1 MSTTSTRTAASG
13 VTLAETSKGHIL
25 VVDDHTAL
33 RHAYARML
41 AAAGYQV
48 TEASDGADACRALEK
63 SSFEV
68 ILTDIAMP
76 GMNGVQLLRAVRERD
91 LDVPVLLVTANPTV
105 DSAVQAV
112 EYGALR
118 YLLKPVDRADL
129 LEAVD
134 RAAKFRR
141 LARLKREAANLLG
154 TADKLV
160 GERGALEARLT
171 RGLDTLWMAT
181 QPIIDWRKKK
191 VVAYECLVRTH
202 EPTLPHPGALLSA
215 AERLGRIPDVG
226 RTIRRAIGKM
236 LTDYPQ
242 PVDIFINLHPRDLMD
257 ETLYTLD
264 SPLAPFSKQIVLEI
278 TEREALDDAGGVS
291 LCASRLRKLGYRIA
305 IDDLGAGYA
314 GLSYFAQL
322 SPEVV
327 KIDMLLIRDLHK
339 EDIKRKLVGSLIT
352 LCKELGMQVVSE
364 GIETAE
370 ERDAVLALGGELLQG
385 YLFAKPGRPYPV
397 VAWD

>member
-1 MSTTSTRTAASG
+1 MTSTHPSNTS
-13 VTLAETSKGHIL
+13 VSVPETSKGHIL

-33 RHAYARML
+33 RHAYARIL
-41 AAAGYQV
+41 SAAGYSV
-48 TEASDGADACRALEK
+48 TEAADGNDACKALEK

-91 LDVPVLLVTANPTV
+91 LDVPVLLVTANPTI

-118 YLLKPVDRADL
+118 YLLKPVERTDL

-134 RAAKFRR
+134 RATKFRR
-141 LARLKREAANLLG
+141 LARLKREAANFLG
-154 TADKLV
+154 TDDKLV

-171 RGLDTLWMAT
+171 RGLDTLWMAV
-181 QPIIDWRKKK
+181 QPIVDWGSKK
-191 VVAYECLVRTH
+191 VVAYEALVRTQ
-202 EPTLPHPGALLSA
+202 EPTLPHPGALLTA
-215 AERLGRIPDVG
+215 AERLGRVPDVG
-226 RTIRRAIGKM
+226 RAIRRAVGKI
-236 LTDYPQ
+236 LVEQPPGTDF
-242 PVDIFINLHPRDLMD
+242 FINLHPRDLMD
-257 ETLYTLD
+257 ELLYSSD
-264 SPLAPFSKQIVLEI
+264 SPLARFAKQIVLEI
-278 TEREALDDAGGVS
+278 TEREALDDASGVS

-327 KIDMLLIRDLHK
+327 KIDMLLVRDLHK
-339 EDIKRKLVGSLIT
+339 EPIKRKLVGSLIT
-352 LCKELGMQVVSE
+352 LCNELGMQVVCE
-364 GIETAE
+364 GVETVE
-370 ERDAVLALGGELLQG
+370 ERDALLELGAEWMQG
-385 YLFAKPGRPYPV
+385 YLFAKPGRPYPLV
-397 VAWD
+397 GW